1 MNYSDMHKEA
11 IDFFAKG
18 QNGSISAAVHGEYS
32 ALAKE
37 LEGKVGNFLQTSGL
51 SATQY
56 KAGVAMEAMD
66 NMEASVQRYGMEKIV
81 SWLEDTIKMPK
92 EHLQQATLAVLNVLS
107 RHDKSQSRA
116 ALWASQQMKASQNQ
130 GVQYQALES
139 IYSEEIAMSMQQ
151 AEPGLEAFGV
161 DMNTTPADL
170 KTALVLTLLQY
181 YIGVIP
187 RILPTLPT
195 NQPSV
200 IFTKSRRK
208 VMDLAE
214 NPDARYNFIELMR
227 KPDLLWGELRKIVP
241 QVANATGPDA
251 GTMSVPMG
259 NGWLVPNVD
268 VNILK
273 LGIEYETNSTTP
285 KYGHAKIN
293 MTDTVADN
301 VSVEE
306 IKVTLSNGT
315 TVETFNCPVGT
326 TYARL
331 TRTNNS
337 KDAADRQAVFETVF
351 RISKGAETAEQTV
364 STLLTGIE
372 DGEGLLIRFRVTA
385 TINLKSGKAYASIVP
400 SVGAYLP
407 QGVET
412 ASAALTAL
420 IPTISATVIGYK
432 LDARYTEDNFRKT
445 SKLATI
451 DKQQISFELMQGTNY
466 FVQVSLQDKQQED
479 ATVDLGQLIQL
490 EEDAK
495 QMRIIETTI
504 NKIDN
509 ALKLNGALNP
519 VDDIG
524 SEYIAGD
531 IVFPATYSATLDVA
545 KLKVLQTGD
554 VTGDVRTRV
563 RTFLG
568 YITTEL
574 VRLSLI
580 DKVLT
585 NGAEI
590 NFGLITN
597 RRVLDN
603 CLSVAHYHNHL
614 NGGDTQGT
622 NNGVE
627 FRLVLDNGI
636 ILNVVTTTFETFY
649 GNSYSNGNAAGKN
662 VDKMVIFPIMPNS
675 PDSYLNFGQIY
686 DYGAMSGRYSFSD
699 RGSTVERIFAN
710 VRRQLIPTNPQ
721 GAIIDVVGIE
731 EIMADAVY
739 AKALNAR
746 TTGEVG
752 F

>member
-11 IDFFAKG
+11 IDFFAG
-18 QNGSISAAVHGEYS
+18 QKNTDLSSVVRGEYS
-32 ALAKE
+32 ALAKA
-37 LEGKVGNFLQTSGL
+37 LEGKVGSFLQTSGL
-51 SATQY
+51 SADKY
-56 KAGVAMEAMD
+56 EAGAAMEAM
-66 NMEASVQRYGMEKIV
+66 NGIQSSVQRYGVDKIV
-81 SWLEDTIKMPK
+81 SWLEDTIKVPA

-107 RHDKSQSRA
+107 RHDSSAKGT
-116 ALWASQQMKASQNQ
+116 LWASQSMQAPQNQ
-130 GVQYQALES
+130 GIQYQALES
-139 IYSEEIAMSMQQ
+139 IYADEIVHSMQNGS
-151 AEPGLEAFGV
+151 AGMEAFGV
-161 DMNTTPADL
+161 DMNTVPADL

-181 YIGVIP
+181 YIGVVP

-214 NPDARYNFIELMR
+214 NPDAKYNFIELMR
-227 KPDLLWGELRKIVP
+227 NPNLLYGELRKIVP
-241 QVANATGPDA
+241 QAANSKA
-251 GTMSVPMG
+251 GEVVSD
-259 NGWLVPNVD
+259 GWLAPNVD
-268 VNILK
+268 ANILK
-273 LGIEYETNSTTP
+273 LGVEYESAGVP

-293 MTDTVADN
+293 ITDTVADN
-301 VSVEE
+301 VSVDA
-306 IKVTLSNGT
+306 IKVTLSDG
-315 TVETFNCPVGT
+315 ETSETYTCPVGT

-351 RISKGAETAEQTV
+351 RINKSATTDAGATTTLLAGIGAE
-364 STLLTGIE
+364 
-372 DGEGLLIRFRVTA
+372 EGVLVRFRVTS
-385 TINLKSGKAYASIVP
+385 TINLKNGQAYATIIP
-400 SVGAYLP
+400 SVGPYV
-407 QGVET
+407 QEGVT
-412 ASAALTAL
+412 PSAGMNELFPAGGEPALTA
-420 IPTISATVIGYK
+420 SVVAYK

-451 DKQQISFELMQGTNY
+451 DKQQISYELMQGTNY

-495 QMRIIETTI
+495 QIRIIESTI
-504 NKIDN
+504 NKIDS
-509 ALKLNGALNP
+509 ALKLSGALNP

-531 IVFPATYSATLDVA
+531 IVFPATYSTTLDVA

-636 ILNVVTTTFETFY
+636 ILNVVTTTFNSFY
-649 GNSYSNGNAAGKN
+649 GNTYYAGDLAGQAANKN

-739 AKALNAR
+739 AKALSASTAGN
-746 TTGEVG
+746 VG

>member
-11 IDFFAKG
+11 IDFFAKS

-92 EHLQQATLAVLNVLS
+92 EHLQQATLAVLNVLA
-107 RHDKSQSRA
+107 RHDKSQSKA
-116 ALWASQQMKASQNQ
+116 ALWAEQQMKASHNQ

-139 IYSEEIAMSMQQ
+139 IYAEEVAMSMQQ

-227 KPDLLWGELRKIVP
+227 KPELLWGELRKIVP
-241 QVANATGPDA
+241 QVANAIGAEA
-251 GTMSVPMG
+251 GTMDAAMG
-259 NGWLVPNVD
+259 DGWLVPNID
-268 VNILK
+268 ANILK
-273 LGIEYETNSTTP
+273 LGIEYEAAGVP

-306 IKVTLSNGT
+306 IKVTLSDGGSVT
-315 TVETFNCPVGT
+315 ETFNCPVGT

-351 RISKGAETAEQTV
+351 RIAKGATTAAGTA
-364 STLLTGIE
+364 STLLTSIE
-372 DGEGLLIRFRVTA
+372 DGEGLLLRFRVTA
-385 TINLKSGKAYASIVP
+385 TINLKNGKAYATIVP

-407 QGVET
+407 AGVET

-420 IPTISATVIGYK
+420 VPTIKATAIGYK

-504 NKIDN
+504 NKIN
-509 ALKLNGALNP
+509 AALKLNGALNP

-531 IVFPATYSATLDVA
+531 IVFPATYSTTLDVA

-614 NGGDTQGT
+614 NGGDTMGT

-649 GNSYSNGNAAGKN
+649 GNSYSDGSAANKN
-662 VDKMVIFPIMPNS
+662 VDKMILFPIMPNS

-739 AKALNAR
+739 AKALTASTAGN
-746 TTGEVG
+746 VG

>member
-11 IDFFAKG
+11 IDFFAG
-18 QNGSISAAVHGEYS
+18 QKNLDLSNVVRGEYS
-32 ALAKE
+32 ALAKA
-37 LEGKVGNFLQTSGL
+37 LEGKVGSFLQTSGL
-51 SATQY
+51 SAQKY
-56 KAGVAMEAMD
+56 EAGMSMEAMD
-66 NMEASVQRYGMEKIV
+66 GIQSSVQRYGVDKIV
-81 SWLEDTIKMPK
+81 SWLEDTIKVPAQ
-92 EHLQQATLAVLNVLS
+92 HLQQATLAVLNVLS
-107 RHDKSQSRA
+107 RHDGQNKG
-116 ALWASQQMKASQNQ
+116 ALWASQSMNAPQNQ
-130 GVQYQALES
+130 GIQYQALES
-139 IYSEEIAMSMQQ
+139 IYADEVVHGMQQ
-151 AEPGLEAFGV
+151 GSAGMEAFGV
-161 DMNTTPADL
+161 DMNTVPADL

-181 YIGVIP
+181 YIGVVP

-214 NPDARYNFIELMR
+214 NPEAKYNFIELMR
-227 KPDLLWGELRKIVP
+227 NPNLLYGELRKIVP
-241 QVANATGPDA
+241 QVANAA
-251 GTMSVPMG
+251 GTEMDAAMG
-259 NGWLVPNVD
+259 DGWLKPNVD

-273 LGIEYETNSTTP
+273 LGVEYESAGVP

-293 MTDTVADN
+293 ITDTVADN
-301 VSVEE
+301 VSVEA

-315 TVETFNCPVGT
+315 NNETFTCPVGT

-337 KDAADRQAVFETVF
+337 KDAADRQAVFESVF
-351 RISKGAETAEQTV
+351 RINKSVVADGGSAA
-364 STLLTGIE
+364 STILAGIGDE
-372 DGEGLLIRFRVTA
+372 EGILVRFRVTA
-385 TINLKSGKAYASIVP
+385 TINLKSGKAYTTIIP
-400 SVGAYLP
+400 SVGPYLP
-407 QGVET
+407 EGVATPSQGLT
-412 ASAALTAL
+412 DLLTAL
-420 IPTISATVIGYK
+420 KAEVMGYK

-451 DKQQISFELMQGTNY
+451 DKQQISYELMQGTNY

-495 QMRIIETTI
+495 QIRIIETTI
-504 NKIDN
+504 NKIDA
-509 ALKLNGALNP
+509 ALKLSGALNP

-531 IVFPATYSATLDVA
+531 IVFPATYSTTLDVA

-636 ILNVVTTTFETFY
+636 ILNVVTTTFNSFY
-649 GNSYSNGNAAGKN
+649 GNTYYAGANAGQAANKN

-739 AKALNAR
+739 AKALTASTAGN
-746 TTGEVG
+746 VG

>member
-1 MNYSDMHKEA
+1 MNYLDMKNEA
-11 IDFFAKG
+11 LEHFSNALAGIPESVKR
-18 QNGSISAAVHGEYS
+18 EYS
-32 ALAKE
+32 ALAKH
-37 LEGKVGNFLQTSGL
+37 LEKEVGGFLQTSGL
-51 SATQY
+51 SAAQY
-56 KAGVAMEAMD
+56 EPGMAMEAMND
-66 NMEASVQRYGMEKIV
+66 MAASVNRYGVSKIV
-81 SWLEDTIKMPK
+81 QWLEDTIKIPA
-92 EHLQQATLAVLNVLS
+92 EHVQQATLAVLNVLS
-107 RHDKSQSRA
+107 RHDGAASKSGLWSSQTMGAPKSQG
-116 ALWASQQMKASQNQ
+116 QT
-130 GVQYQALES
+130 YQALES
-139 IYSEEIAMSMQQ
+139 IYADEVAMAMT
-151 AEPGLEAFGV
+151 AAAPGMEAFGV
-161 DMNTTPADL
+161 DINTTPADL

-181 YIGVIP
+181 YIGLIP
-187 RILPTLPT
+187 RVLPTLPT

-214 NPDARYNFIELMR
+214 NPDKNYNFIELMR
-227 KPDLLWGELRKIVP
+227 NPDLLWGELRKIIPLV
-241 QVANATGPDA
+241 VNSKNGEMTEAL
-251 GTMSVPMG
+251 G
-259 NGWLVPNVD
+259 NGVLVPNVD
-268 VNILK
+268 AKIMHLA
-273 LGIEYETNSTTP
+273 LDET
-285 KYGHAKIN
+285 KFGHAKIN

-301 VSVEE
+301 VSVETVY
-306 IKVTLSNGT
+306 VTLSNGT
-315 TVETFNCPVGT
+315 TTEQFKLPIGT

-337 KDAADRQAVFETVF
+337 KDASDRQAVFETVV
-351 RISKGAETAEQTV
+351 RITKGATTAAGTV
-364 STLLTGIE
+364 STLLDSVE
-372 DGEGLLIRFRVTA
+372 DGEGVLVRLRVSA
-385 TINLKSGKAYASIVP
+385 TINLKTGLANAMINVR
-400 SVGAYLP
+400 VGASP
-407 QGVET
+407 VEGT
-412 ASAALTAL
+412 EASAALDELVVA
-420 IPTISATVIGYK
+420 INQAKPVADGYV

-495 QMRIIETTI
+495 QLRIIESTI
-504 NKIDN
+504 NKIDS
-509 ALKLNGALNP
+509 ALKSAGALNP

-554 VTGDVRTRV
+554 VNGDVRTRV

-568 YITTEL
+568 YVTTEL

-603 CLSVAHYHNHL
+603 CLSVKHYHNHL
-614 NGGDTQGT
+614 NGGDTEGT
-622 NNGVE
+622 NNGIE

-636 ILNVVTTTFETFY
+636 ILNIVTTTFKSFY
-649 GNSYSNGNAAGKN
+649 GNAYSNGIAANKN
-662 VDKMVIFPIMPNS
+662 VDKMILFPIMPNS

-699 RGSTVERIFAN
+699 RGSAVERIFAN

-721 GAIIDVVGIE
+721 GAIIDVTGIE

-739 AKALNAR
+739 AQALSAS
-746 TTGEVG
+746 TQGTVG